1 MDGHNGYN
9 NNNQWPTLSAKLAS
23 EMSCEGMSELSRKHY
38 LENLNMH
45 LADLSEP
52 PCDLRFGFADR
63 DLEHNLQIGANS
75 MSRKQCAWKKPA
87 FGRGA
92 YEGVY
97 DAAAPATP
105 AFDGHTR
112 AKMAL
117 AQTTTCSKLTMDDYV
132 KGQGIVF
139 DDHMDNYAPA
149 R

>member
-1 MDGHNGYN
+1 MDGQ
-9 NNNQWPTLSAKLAS
+9 NQWPTLSAKLAS
-23 EMSCEGMSELSRKHY
+23 EMSCDGMSELSRKHY
-38 LENLNMH
+38 LENLNIH

-92 YEGVY
+92 YESVY
-97 DAAAPATP
+97 DSAAPATP
-105 AFDGHTR
+105 AFDAYTR
-112 AKMAL
+112 AKL
-117 AQTTTCSKLTMDDYV
+117 ARTTKCSKLTMDDYV
-132 KGQGIVF
+132 KGQGLMF
-139 DDHMDNYAPA
+139 DDHSEGPYAPA